1 MINVVNMGVNV
12 SRTSDLSENE
22 LLQKFCSKEQISI
35 ENTEFWTN
43 LLQYHIVPPVN
54 RYNYLIIFL

>member
-1 MINVVNMGVNV
+1 MGVNV